1 MRAVAPAAERRAVLE
16 ALFGALENAG
26 DAAFAVDA
34 TQRIVLWNRA
44 AEVLLGWPRAEAL
57 GKPCYDVLAGRDAAG
72 NLACCARCA
81 VVVMA
86 ERGEPI
92 RSRDL
97 CYRTRDGRSLWVNIS
112 TLVLSHP
119 QPGDGRICVHLFR
132 DISHRR
138 RIEDLVE
145 ALAARE
151 GQARA
156 EPSPVDALTRREREV
171 LVLLARGLETRDIA
185 RALFVSPVTVRNHV
199 QRLLR
204 KMGAHSRA
212 EAVAFGVRHGL
223 KF

>member
-1 MRAVAPAAERRAVLE
+1 MRAVAPAAERRALLE

-26 DAAFAVDA
+26 DASFAVDA
-34 TQRIVLWNRA
+34 AQRIVLWNRA
-44 AEVLLGWPRAEAL
+44 AEALLGWPRAEAL

-72 NLACCARCA
+72 NLGCYARCA

-92 RSRDL
+92 QSRDL
-97 CYRTRDGRSLWVNIS
+97 CYRTRDGRSLWVNVS
-112 TLVLSHP
+112 TLVLPQP
-119 QPGDGRICVHLFR
+119 QPGDSRICIHLFR
-132 DISHRR
+132 DISHQR
-138 RIEDLVE
+138 RIEDLIE

-156 EPSPVDALTRREREV
+156 ERSPLDVLTRREREV
-171 LVLLARGLETRDIA
+171 LGLLARGVETRAIA
-185 RALFVSPVTVRNHV
+185 RTLFISPITVRNHV

-204 KMGAHSRA
+204 KLGAHSRA
-212 EAVAFGVRHGL
+212 EAVAVGVRHGL